1 MHWTCMEARLT
12 RWWSTS
18 MGCGKTLNKVGG
30 GVESLKRDDKTD
42 WQSRKKPDWIHRA
55 HFSCFLLSEISPICL
70 QWRWPDQTR
79 PGRARGG
86 SEVEKCLS
94 LGAPPAFPIDV
105 CVGPRDREAGHGGE
119 GDGGDHGDGDDEG
132 GEDCD
137 DFNKDCTGGET
148 SGEGRT
154 VWRRIVRL
162 MAMIISWI
170 NDHRR

>member
-1 MHWTCMEARLT
+1 MEVTRL
-12 RWWSTS
+12 
-18 MGCGKTLNKVGG
+18 
-30 GVESLKRDDKTD
+30 
-42 WQSRKKPDWIHRA
+42 A
-55 HFSCFLLSEISPICL
+55 
-70 QWRWPDQTR
+70 R

-132 GEDCD
+132 REDCD
-137 DFNKDCTGGET
+137 DFNKACTGGET

-154 VWRRIVRL
+154 V
-162 MAMIISWI
+162 
-170 NDHRR
+170 